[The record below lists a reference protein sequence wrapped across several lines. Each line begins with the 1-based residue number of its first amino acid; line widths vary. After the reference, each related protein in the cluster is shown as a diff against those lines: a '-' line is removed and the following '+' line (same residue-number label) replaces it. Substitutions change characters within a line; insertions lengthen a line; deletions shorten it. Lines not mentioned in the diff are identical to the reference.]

1 MVWKKGGPMRD
12 RHVPPEQGRAGLPKT
27 SILSLR
33 TRLLALL
40 MGTVIVLGSITA
52 VTSYLDARHEMDELF
67 DAQLAQSARLLLARS
82 TPEWEGEAL
91 EEADAPGEHSR
102 SEQILDSPQGP
113 HAHPYEQKL
122 AVQIFGADGRLVYR
136 SSSQLPLAPLLE
148 VSEGFSDGQID
159 GHTWRV
165 FALWDEA
172 RTRQI
177 QVGQMYEV
185 REELAGAIAA
195 RVVYPMLVALPLLGL
210 LVWFGVGLGLAP
222 LRWVIREVSQRAPE
236 HLDPIESHRT
246 PPEIQPLVSALNALM
261 ERLGRALSLE
271 RQFTADAAHELRTP
285 LAGLRT
291 QAQVAERS
299 RDEMERKQALS
310 QVVSGVDRMSHLVQ
324 QLLTLAR
331 LEPETPLARETSV
344 ELRSLAEGVLS
355 EQSAW
360 ALEQG
365 IELSLNEGGPIYLP
379 GSAELLRVMLRNL
392 VDNAIRYTPRGGVVQ
407 VGLEDSGAVDTT
419 GEPLSPPHQVT
430 LRVCDSGPGIP
441 LEERARVFDRFYRGV
456 GTGQIGSGLGL
467 AIVKRIAELHG
478 AMVRLEEG
486 KEGHG
491 LCVQVVWQR

>member
-1 MVWKKGGPMRD
+1 MVWKKGGPMGD
-12 RHVPPEQGRAGLPKT
+12 QHHSLEQAPGLLPKT

-82 TPEWEGEAL
+82 MPEGEAL
-91 EEADAPGEHSR
+91 EEADALGEHPR
-102 SEQILDSPQGP
+102 QVQDSPQGP

-136 SSSQLPLAPLLE
+136 SSSQLPLAPLSA
-148 VSEGFSDGQID
+148 VSEGFSDSQID
-159 GHTWRV
+159 GHAWRV
-165 FALWDEA
+165 FALTDEA

-195 RVVYPMLVALPLLGL
+195 RVVYPMLVALPLLGM

-222 LRWVIREVSQRAPE
+222 LRWVTRELSQRAPE
-236 HLDPIESHRT
+236 HLDPLESHRT

-299 RDEMERKQALS
+299 QDEKVRKQALS
-310 QVVSGVDRMSHLVQ
+310 QVIAGVDRMTHLVQ

-331 LEPETPLARETSV
+331 LEPETPLALETSV

-365 IELSLNEGGPIYLP
+365 IELSLNEGGPLYLR

-392 VDNAIRYTPRGGVVQ
+392 VDNAIRYTPRGGTVQ
-407 VGLEDSGAVDTT
+407 VVLQDSGVVGTAA
-419 GEPLSPPHQVT
+419 ESLSSAHRMT
-430 LRVCDSGPGIP
+430 LCVCDSGPGIP

-456 GTGQIGSGLGL
+456 GTGQSGSGLGL

-478 AMVRLEEG
+478 ATVGLDSGE
-486 KEGHG
+486 KGHG
-491 LCVQVVWQR
+491 LCVHVVWSR